1 MWITYRSAHTLSTT
15 ALAIRSLQ
23 SITAQKPVVLVLKRN
38 LWSVSFFLQ
47 ILLNNLK
54 KLPCLQLQVKDIQFI
69 VIYAY
74 SWERQMSVVLVRIPL
89 YELPSAV
96 TLAHYNTLWLI
107 LSNLTLY
114 NTKLQG
120 HPTSSLSES
129 LTNTVLKRE
138 TKIGPFKLNL
148 LLGT

>member
-54 KLPCLQLQVKDIQFI
+54 KIPWLQLQVKDNLFCL
-69 VIYAY
+69 IYTVH
-74 SWERQMSVVLVRIPL
+74 SDTLIPENEQMSVVLVRIPL
-89 YELPSAV
+89 YELSSTV
-96 TLAHYNTLWLI
+96 TLAHHNTLWLI

-120 HPTSSLSES
+120 QPTSSLSEL
-129 LTNTVLKRE
+129 LTSTVLKKE
-138 TKIGPFKLNL
+138 TENWSF
-148 LLGT
+148 